1 MLLRDE
7 KMEAIYFLKED
18 TYGGIADRKLT
29 IPIIMKVHRHRRSKF
44 RDA

>member
-7 KMEAIYFLKED
+7 KVEDAYFLKGD